1 MQHSFPYAVI
11 AAMLLCKPL
20 PAASKPTGTP
30 KLTFSLQA
38 NAPRLQIARILEST
52 HAYNI
57 AYKWNRF
64 GKIKHW
70 VFAEDNPSPS
80 TVHGMRCAHAE
91 FVALLTLPSVF
102 KDYLPVMSAYDVH
115 MHKKLCVQG
124 SVLTELSRV
133 DDVSFFTDFNIIE
146 ISRLQGGSVSTDVE
160 VYYNVPWYLMFLQ
173 SNINAYLQQSVQDR
187 LRIMYDTLSGDE

>member
-1 MQHSFPYAVI
+1 MQYSFPYAVI

-20 PAASKPTGTP
+20 PAASKTTGTP

-38 NAPRLQIARILEST
+38 KAPHMQLARILEST
-52 HAYNI
+52 QAYNI

-64 GKIKHW
+64 GQIKNW
-70 VFAEDNPSPS
+70 DFAEDNTPSS
-80 TVHGMRCAHAE
+80 VHGMRCAHAE
-91 FVALLTLPSVF
+91 FVAMLALPSVF
-102 KDYLPVMSAYDVH
+102 KDYLPLQSAYDVH
-115 MHKKLCVQG
+115 MHKKMCVQG
-124 SVLTELSRV
+124 SVLTEMSRV

-187 LRIMYDTLSGDE
+187 LRIMYDTLSGEE

>member
-20 PAASKPTGTP
+20 PTASKSTGTP
-30 KLTFSLQA
+30 KFIFSMQTT
-38 NAPRLQIARILEST
+38 APRMHLARMLDSS

-57 AYKWNRF
+57 AYTWNRF
-64 GKIKHW
+64 GKIKNW
-70 VFAEDNPSPS
+70 VFVEDTPSN

-91 FVALLTLPSVF
+91 FVTMLALPSVF
-102 KDYLPVMSAYDVH
+102 KDYLPLQSAYEVH

-124 SVLTELSRV
+124 SVLTEMSRV

-146 ISRLQGGSVSTDVE
+146 ISRRQGDSVSTDVE
-160 VYYNVPWYLMFLQ
+160 VYYNVPWYLMFLH

-187 LRIMYDTLSGDE
+187 LRIMYDTLSQE